1 MKTRAFLL
9 AIFLA
14 SASHAQESAGA
25 RGAAVIET
33 DPIRCWL
40 KTTKTAVHVG
50 EQFDLALTCA
60 VIETA
65 RVTVVPEVGQIE
77 PATIQLTPF
86 EVLKGTRHPDIRSR
100 LWRYFQYEYTLRL
113 INDGF
118 FGQDVAI
125 PPVTLRYT
133 VHTSGDG
140 AEQQGIERS
149 YVLPTV
155 PVRIISLVPENAKD
169 IRDASR
175 GTFADI
181 DRRQFRGTVGVTAA
195 LVLFAFAALCAL
207 LGLVRVFT
215 HYRKRAQL
223 AEPVV
228 SEGRALDA
236 AIHTLRRAADEA
248 ASSRWTTEC
257 IAAALGALRVGGAIA
272 SGRSFAQTRVT
283 PAAPI
288 REGQIAIGG
297 TLLHPRRFLVSAA
310 TTPMAIDEAATDEHL
325 RALREALVAL
335 SEARYA
341 RAAEIDGAG
350 IDRSVDAALS
360 ALRAVRRRT
369 TWPMRWWAS
378 LRQAVT
384 TRRGLV
390 WSR

>member
-1 MKTRAFLL
+1 MKASVLVLSF
-9 AIFLA
+9 FLA
-14 SASHAQESAGA
+14 AVAHAESAGT
-25 RGAAVIET
+25 RGASVIET

-50 EQFDLALTCA
+50 EQFNLALTCA
-60 VIETA
+60 AIETA

-133 VHTSGDG
+133 VHTSGGG
-140 AEQQGIERS
+140 AEQQGIERT

-155 PVRIISLVPENAKD
+155 PVRIISLVPETAKD
-169 IRDASR
+169 IRDAAR

-181 DRRQFRGTVGVTAA
+181 DRREFRGTVGVTAA
-195 LVLFAFAALCAL
+195 LVLFAFAALFAL

-215 HYRKRAQL
+215 HYRKRAHV
-223 AEPVV
+223 AEHVV

-236 AIHTLRRAADEA
+236 AARVLRRAVDRA
-248 ASSRWTTEC
+248 ASSRWTAEL
-257 IAAALGALRVGGAIA
+257 IAEALAGVRVAAAIA
-272 SGRSFAQTRVT
+272 SDRPFAQAR
-283 PAAPI
+283 AAHDEPV
-288 REGQIAIGG
+288 REGQIAVGG
-297 TLLHPRRFLVSAA
+297 SLLHPRRFLISAA
-310 TTPMAIDEAATDEHL
+310 TTPTAIDEAGADENLH
-325 RALREALVAL
+325 ALRDALTVL
-335 SEARYA
+335 SDTRYA
-341 RAAEIDGAG
+341 RDVEIDGAA
-350 IDRSVDAALS
+350 IDRSIEVALS
-360 ALRAVRRRT
+360 ALRTVKRRA

-378 LRQAVT
+378 LRQAVIVK
-384 TRRGLV
+384 RGLA